1 MRSKSLQPSE
11 GYIPV
16 FLCSQVFLCI
26 SLALS
31 NRKYSTEV
39 KTGPMLYA
47 TYYIRIAKSTMVSRA
62 PENVCEKP
70 NNSFLTQRTSQGPE
84 GKLSFACSKQLVR
97 SGDMDHLMQNLV
109 AEGLSDVLPN
119 TKRKS
124 SVKHCEWVWKKW
136 CTLCIDRG
144 MSLTRCNIKFMLEV
158 FADLFEKGLKYRSIS
173 TYRSVHTDVFILWPN

>member
-1 MRSKSLQPSE
+1 MNEKQTRVSTLVDVMRSKSLQPSE

-124 SVKHCEWVWKKW
+124 SVEHCE
-136 CTLCIDRG
+136 
-144 MSLTRCNIKFMLEV
+144 
-158 FADLFEKGLKYRSIS
+158 
-173 TYRSVHTDVFILWPN
+173 